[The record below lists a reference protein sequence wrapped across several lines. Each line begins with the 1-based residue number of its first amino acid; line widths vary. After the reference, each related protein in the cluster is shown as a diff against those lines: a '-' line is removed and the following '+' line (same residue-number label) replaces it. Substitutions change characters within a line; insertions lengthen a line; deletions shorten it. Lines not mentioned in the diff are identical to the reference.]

1 MKFKGCE
8 PAGPL
13 CFFRNAPV
21 LLIVLFIV
29 SVYSSALISGA
40 AWIEATGG
48 WKAIFSVCI
57 FHVMFLATVVNFSLC
72 VFVDPGPVPQVWKP
86 KDLDHEPEE
95 EEEDSVAEL
104 LQPRRILVDPQG
116 VIQASTRNQNTCAF
130 CRVWKPERAHHCSS
144 CNRCVLRMDHHCIF
158 VNNCIGLMNHKYFF
172 LFVLYGLCG
181 CILSIAI
188 GYPVATRLF
197 FTNQP
202 ENEHFPEAFSHQLTP
217 SSLLGLTVIVGWV
230 LSITMSLS
238 LTVFVCFHGYLI
250 SRNKTTLDN
259 MFDRCNGLYDMGILQ
274 NIKSVMGP
282 NPWLWLI
289 PMSTPVV
296 DEHMNGYSRL

>member
-1 MKFKGCE
+1 
-8 PAGPL
+8 
-13 CFFRNAPV
+13 
-21 LLIVLFIV
+21 
-29 SVYSSALISGA
+29 
-40 AWIEATGG
+40 
-48 WKAIFSVCI
+48 
-57 FHVMFLATVVNFSLC
+57 
-72 VFVDPGPVPQVWKP
+72 
-86 KDLDHEPEE
+86 
-95 EEEDSVAEL
+95 
-104 LQPRRILVDPQG
+104 
-116 VIQASTRNQNTCAF
+116 
-130 CRVWKPERAHHCSS
+130 
-144 CNRCVLRMDHHCIF
+144 MDHHCIF

>member
-130 CRVWKPERAHHCSS
+130 CRVWRLLQGVETRKGAS
-144 CNRCVLRMDHHCIF
+144 
-158 VNNCIGLMNHKYFF
+158 
-172 LFVLYGLCG
+172 LF
-181 CILSIAI
+181 
-188 GYPVATRLF
+188 
-197 FTNQP
+197 
-202 ENEHFPEAFSHQLTP
+202 
-217 SSLLGLTVIVGWV
+217 IV
-230 LSITMSLS
+230 
-238 LTVFVCFHGYLI
+238 
-250 SRNKTTLDN
+250 
-259 MFDRCNGLYDMGILQ
+259 Q
-274 NIKSVMGP
+274 
-282 NPWLWLI
+282 
-289 PMSTPVV
+289 
-296 DEHMNGYSRL
+296 